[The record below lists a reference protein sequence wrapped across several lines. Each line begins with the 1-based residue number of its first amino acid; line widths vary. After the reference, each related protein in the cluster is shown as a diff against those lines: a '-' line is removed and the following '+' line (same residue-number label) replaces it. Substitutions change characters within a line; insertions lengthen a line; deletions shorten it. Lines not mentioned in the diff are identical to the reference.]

1 MNSYYSYIYQTMLLH
16 LEHYSFVPDGN
27 VCMSISTELLD
38 HLPYRILMS
47 RRLHGEKCFHVY
59 SLSSQIL
66 LMKFFSGHTLTCQQA
81 EYQIDNECCPMCP
94 PGNRVKTDCTEFRST
109 SCLPCTEGTFM
120 NQPTGLKQ
128 CFSCGHC
135 GKDSG
140 LKIKRSCTFISDTV
154 CEPLEGFYC
163 IDSTGDGC
171 EAAQKHK
178 QCQPGQYISQKG
190 TASTDTVCSD
200 CSEGTFSDGTFES
213 CRPHTQCD
221 SVNLRLIKAGTASTD
236 AECGEHSSTLMTG
249 IVIGV
254 IVVFML
260 MIGTSAYL
268 IYYLKKKGP
277 FKERTRNAEN
287 DAKVSFVL
295 LLLILLNLVSVHCT
309 LFKYM
314 TPLFYQYFTK
324 RNLLKE
330 KKDQPPVKRC
340 R

>member
-1 MNSYYSYIYQTMLLH
+1 ML
-16 LEHYSFVPDGN
+16 FN
-27 VCMSISTELLD
+27 MSL
-38 HLPYRILMS
+38 
-47 RRLHGEKCFHVY
+47 RRNPVAAASVL
-59 SLSSQIL
+59 IL
-66 LMKFFSGHTLTCQQA
+66 LMKVFSGHTLTCQRA

-94 PGNRVKTDCTEFRST
+94 PGSRVKTHCFKFRNT

-120 NQPTGLKQ
+120 NQPTGRRL
-128 CFSCGHC
+128 CSPCMNCHE
-135 GKDSG
+135 DSG
-140 LKIKRSCTFISDTV
+140 LKRKRLCTFISDTV

-163 IDSTGDGC
+163 IDSTGNGC

-178 QCQPGQYISQKG
+178 QCQPGQYIIQKG

-200 CSEGTFSDGTFES
+200 CSEGTFSNGTFES

-221 SVNLRLIKAGTASTD
+221 SVNVQLIKAGTASTD

-249 IVIGV
+249 VVIGV
-254 IVVFML
+254 IVFML
-260 MIGTSAYL
+260 MIGVSAFL
-268 IYYLKKKGP
+268 IYYLKE
-277 FKERTRNAEN
+277 KERTRNAEN
-287 DAKVSFVL
+287 HAEVSFVL

-314 TPLFYQYFTK
+314 TPHFYQYFTK

-340 R
+340 RQESCVFFVNMSEL

>member
-1 MNSYYSYIYQTMLLH
+1 
-16 LEHYSFVPDGN
+16 
-27 VCMSISTELLD
+27 MS
-38 HLPYRILMS
+38 S
-47 RRLHGEKCFHVY
+47 RRNPVAAACVL
-59 SLSSQIL
+59 IL
-66 LMKFFSGHTLTCQQA
+66 LMKVFSGHTLTCQRA
-81 EYQIDNECCPMCP
+81 EYQIGNECCPMCP

-128 CFSCGHC
+128 CFSCANC

-140 LKIKRSCTFISDTV
+140 LKRKRSCTFISDTV

-178 QCQPGQYISQKG
+178 HCQPGQYISQKGTAYTDSVCSDCSEGTFSNGTFESCRPHTQCDSVNLQLIKAG

-200 CSEGTFSDGTFES
+200 CSEGTFSNGTFES

-221 SVNLRLIKAGTASTD
+221 SVNLQLIKAGTASTD

-254 IVVFML
+254 IVFML

-268 IYYLKKKGP
+268 MYYLKK
-277 FKERTRNAEN
+277 KERTRNAEN
-287 DAKVSFVL
+287 HAEEVQQMTALRSEAGPASSAL
-295 LLLILLNLVSVHCT
+295 GGLSLINCT
-309 LFKYM
+309 QAMFSLHE
-314 TPLFYQYFTK
+314 L
-324 RNLLKE
+324 
-330 KKDQPPVKRC
+330 
-340 R
+340 

>member
-94 PGNRVKTDCTEFRST
+94 PGSRVKTPCFKFRNT

-120 NQPTGLKQ
+120 NQPTGRRL
-128 CFSCGHC
+128 CSPCMNC
-135 GKDSG
+135 DENSG
-140 LKIKRSCTFISDTV
+140 LKRKRSCTFISDTV

-163 IDSTGDGC
+163 INSTGNGC

-178 QCQPGQYISQKG
+178 QCQPGQYIIQKG
-190 TASTDTVCSD
+190 TASTDSVCSD

-213 CRPHTQCD
+213 CRPDTQCD
-221 SVNLRLIKAGTASTD
+221 SVNVQLIKAGTASTD

-249 IVIGV
+249 VVIGV
-254 IVVFML
+254 IVFML
-260 MIGTSAYL
+260 MIGVSAFL
-268 IYYLKKKGP
+268 IYYLKE
-277 FKERTRNAEN
+277 KERTRNAEN
-287 DAKVSFVL
+287 HAEEVV
-295 LLLILLNLVSVHCT
+295 
-309 LFKYM
+309 
-314 TPLFYQYFTK
+314 
-324 RNLLKE
+324 
-330 KKDQPPVKRC
+330 
-340 R
+340 